1 MRSEDNRS
9 RRPGSSRLFAVS
21 AGAALSVAVAAILSA
36 CGGSGGPSTGES
48 SLGGSSGDSPEVEC
62 VGSATDVGLGDGAVC
77 ADNGFRPTADDFS
90 FPNWAGVQDQD
101 GGDGFTLDT
110 LVRLY
115 GASEVCVDGIAAPCE
130 PTPIATQ
137 TIEQWSSALA
147 GGRCEGMATLSLRYF
162 LGLDQSGVA
171 STVELSRPNVS
182 LEQEINYWW
191 STQFVD
197 EVKAQ
202 AAESR
207 TKDPVTL
214 TKELVNGL
222 TAGLG
227 YTIGIYDEGF
237 GHAVTPFAVT
247 KVDPGYV
254 IHIYDN
260 NAPGEIRRI
269 TIDEATNTW
278 AYDQAAQNPDAP
290 GGTATAWSGSTGTL
304 ELTPMSARSAPFAC
318 SFCDQ
323 GDSEGAAT
331 TKGYLS
337 VNLAAGGSVGDP
349 AAGLLI
355 ATSDGRRVGV
365 AGGVVVNEIAG
376 ATYTVGKGGLGTSL
390 VNVELPVN
398 STEYSIEIVS
408 ADGRESPADID
419 TVVSVASPN
428 GSLTTVKSRRTVR
441 PGTGAGPG
449 AGAPLEI
456 DADAGI
462 AINNDSTTDA
472 DVAVATN
479 RERVQTALPPAG
491 RLKQRDRGGSA
502 DISATDAS
510 GAPIVERSIEVKP
523 FERLAPGVVPS
534 TSVGGTNGQPG
545 GTAVNGAPS
554 STVVRSSSTV
564 ARGSSTTSVVRSSS
578 TTVVRGSSTTSV
590 VRSSTTVTRSSTTAV
605 PRSSTTTVTSS
616 TAVPLPS
623 TTTLVSSSSSV
634 VRSSTSVPRSS
645 TTTTTVATP

>member
-1 MRSEDNRS
+1 MRPKDNRS
-9 RRPGSSRLFAVS
+9 RRAGSRRLTLAP
-21 AGAALSVAVAAILSA
+21 AVALVSVMMAATVAA
-36 CGGSGGPSTGES
+36 CGGSSGS
-48 SLGGSSGDSPEVEC
+48 SSGDSTGDSTGDSSEVLADVEC
-62 VGSATDVGLGDGAVC
+62 TGSASDAGLGDGLVC
-77 ADNGFRPTADDFS
+77 ADNGFRPTSDDFS

-115 GASEVCVDGIAAPCE
+115 GATEVCVDGIADPCE

-197 EVKAQ
+197 EVKAL

-214 TKELVNGL
+214 TKQLASGL

-247 KVDPGYV
+247 KVELGYV

-260 NAPGEIRRI
+260 NAPGEARTIS
-269 TIDEATNTW
+269 IDEAANTW
-278 AYDQAAQNPDAP
+278 TYENAAANPD
-290 GGTATAWSGSTGTL
+290 GTPAAWSGSTGTL

-323 GDSEGAAT
+323 GDSEGSAT
-331 TKGYLS
+331 TKGYVS
-337 VNLAAGGSVGDP
+337 VNLAAGGSTSDP

-376 ATYTVGKGGLGTSL
+376 AIYTVGKGGLGTSL

-408 ADGRESPADID
+408 ADGSDSSSEID

-441 PGTGAGPG
+441 PGTGGGPG

-462 AINNDSTTDA
+462 EISNDSATDA

-510 GAPIVERSIEVKP
+510 GAPIVEQTLEVKS
-523 FERLAPGVVPS
+523 FEKLPPGAVPS
-534 TSVGGTNGQPG
+534 TSAPRNQSSGSSTP
-545 GTAVNGAPS
+545 PS
-554 STVVRSSSTV
+554 SGPSSSRPGSSVASSSSTPRSSTTVVRSSSTSV
-564 ARGSSTTSVVRSSS
+564 ARASSS
-578 TTVVRGSSTTSV
+578 TTVVRSSTTV
-590 VRSSTTVTRSSTTAV
+590 VRSSTTTVARSSTTTVARSSTTV
-605 PRSSTTTVTSS
+605 PRSSTT
-616 TAVPLPS
+616 
-623 TTTLVSSSSSV
+623 
-634 VRSSTSVPRSS
+634 VPRSS
-645 TTTTTVATP
+645 TSTTTP

>member
-1 MRSEDNRS
+1 MRPEDKRS
-9 RRPGSSRLFAVS
+9 SRLGSSRLIAVP
-21 AGAALSVAVAAILSA
+21 AGAALSVVLAAILAA
-36 CGGSGGPSTGES
+36 CGGSGGSSTGES
-48 SLGGSSGDSPEVEC
+48 SSGVTPEVEC
-62 VGSATDVGLGDGAVC
+62 AGSASDAGLGDGSVC

-115 GASEVCVDGIAAPCE
+115 GASEVCVDGIAEPCE

-162 LGLDQSGVA
+162 LGLDQSGVG

-214 TKELVNGL
+214 TKELASGL

-247 KVDPGYV
+247 KVDAGYV

-260 NAPGEIRRI
+260 NAPGETRRI
-269 TIDEATNTW
+269 TVDEATNTW
-278 AYDQAAQNPDAP
+278 TYDQAASNPDAQ
-290 GGTATAWSGSTGTL
+290 GGTTTAWSGSTGTL

-323 GDSEGAAT
+323 GDSEGSAT
-331 TKGYLS
+331 TKGYVS
-337 VNLAAGGSVGDP
+337 VNLAAGGSTGDP

-408 ADGRESPADID
+408 ADGRESSADID

-428 GSLTTVKSRRTVR
+428 GSLTTVTSRRTVR

-523 FERLAPGVVPS
+523 FEKLAPGAVPS
-534 TSVGGTNGQPG
+534 TSVGGTNGRPV

-554 STVVRSSSTV
+554 STGVRSSSTVTRSSSTTV

-578 TTVVRGSSTTSV
+578 TVMRSSSTTVVRG
-590 VRSSTTVTRSSTTAV
+590 SSTTVTRSSTTAV
-605 PRSSTTTVTSS
+605 PRSTTTTTV
-616 TAVPLPS
+616 
-623 TTTLVSSSSSV
+623 VSGS
-634 VRSSTSVPRSS
+634 SVPRSS
-645 TTTTTVATP
+645 TTNPARGSTRSTTTP